1 MSVVTDIHHDYGGRH
16 KDMYNKT
23 LFGTVPQIPAADPP
37 LDLTPSIRWGP
48 CGSWQ
53 LETMSAHRT
62 NSQDRQEEGRER
74 MIERSRKRL
83 VQLRTEAVTYWSS
96 RRFEAKKG
104 MESDVTLQK
113 PSLQLKT
120 CSIDFVIAN
129 SYQGATVWY
138 LLEERNICKNIN
150 QLLSLTWSSVKTQ
163 LWLFIR
169 FISMLMNFLFWLQ
182 GYYRFWSML

>member
-1 MSVVTDIHHDYGGRH
+1 
-16 KDMYNKT
+16 MYNKT
-23 LFGTVPQIPAADPP
+23 LFGTQLRYLLLI
-37 LDLTPSIRWGP
+37 LHYSLTPSIRWGP
-48 CGSWQ
+48 CGCWQ
-53 LETMSAHRT
+53 LEIMSSPGQRPRT
-62 NSQDRQEEGRER
+62 RDEEGWLREA
-74 MIERSRKRL
+74 EKRL
-83 VQLRTEAVTYWSS
+83 VQLRTEALTYWSS

>member
-1 MSVVTDIHHDYGGRH
+1 
-16 KDMYNKT
+16 MYNKT

-169 FISMLMNFLFWLQ
+169 FISVRESYFHAIHC
-182 GYYRFWSML
+182 

>member
-1 MSVVTDIHHDYGGRH
+1 
-16 KDMYNKT
+16 MYNKT
-23 LFGTVPQIPAADPP
+23 QFGTSHRYLLLILHYGSPLPSDEDHVAPDSWNQCPQMSSP
-37 LDLTPSIRWGP
+37 GP
-48 CGSWQ
+48 
-53 LETMSAHRT
+53 
-62 NSQDRQEEGRER
+62 QDRHPGRTTRKDDWEKQ
-74 MIERSRKRL
+74 KRL
-83 VQLRTEAVTYWSS
+83 VQLRTEALTYWSS

>member
-1 MSVVTDIHHDYGGRH
+1 
-16 KDMYNKT
+16 
-23 LFGTVPQIPAADPP
+23 
-37 LDLTPSIRWGP
+37 
-48 CGSWQ
+48 
-53 LETMSAHRT
+53 
-62 NSQDRQEEGRER
+62 
-74 MIERSRKRL
+74 
-83 VQLRTEAVTYWSS
+83 
-96 RRFEAKKG
+96 

-163 LWLFIR
+163 L
-169 FISMLMNFLFWLQ
+169 
-182 GYYRFWSML
+182 